1 MFVLLPVF
9 CTAHIID
16 LRSQNSFAL
25 QLEVCTFW
33 PPSPIFAYR
42 LPPTSDNHQSL
53 LCIYKLFCLFCIFF
67 RSAYKWNN
75 MVFVFEKW
83 FFIIALFVYIYVY
96 MYVYTSVFHKYGR
109 PGFDPWVGNISQ
121 RRERL
126 LPYSD
131 LENSMVCIVH
141 GVAKS
146 WTQLSEFNF
155 KVHKY
160 IHIFV
165 WTYVY
170 NLHIFVKYM
179 HIYEYTYSH
188 RDKDLYPDLS
198 NVYTLWIQVLGHNYA
213 LWLFTPRLWLASLC
227 LWHCPLKGMT
237 FLSW

>member
-1 MFVLLPVF
+1 
-9 CTAHIID
+9 
-16 LRSQNSFAL
+16 
-25 QLEVCTFW
+25 
-33 PPSPIFAYR
+33 
-42 LPPTSDNHQSL
+42 
-53 LCIYKLFCLFCIFF
+53 
-67 RSAYKWNN
+67 
-75 MVFVFEKW
+75 
-83 FFIIALFVYIYVY
+83 
-96 MYVYTSVFHKYGR
+96 
-109 PGFDPWVGNISQ
+109 
-121 RRERL
+121 
-126 LPYSD
+126 
-131 LENSMVCIVH
+131 MVCIVH

-213 LWLFTPRLWLASLC
+213 LWLFTPRL
-227 LWHCPLKGMT
+227 
-237 FLSW
+237 